1 MEIVITI
8 NGNWIYSV
16 CGYYSLSYLEKK
28 NIAKLKISGKNEN
41 FLERKVFWKIYKIF
55 LNFNFE
61 EQKLN
66 HRKKGGKKK

>member
-1 MEIVITI
+1 
-8 NGNWIYSV
+8 
-16 CGYYSLSYLEKK
+16 LEKK

-41 FLERKVFWKIYKIF
+41 FFWKEKFFWKIYKIF

>member
-1 MEIVITI
+1 
-8 NGNWIYSV
+8 
-16 CGYYSLSYLEKK
+16 LEKK